1 MDSTYTTLA
10 AWAIAIGATL
20 NATGLAPEPVFARA
34 GLNYEKIKQSP
45 TERIPIERMT
55 RLWNEAVVASN
66 NRAFGLGVAA
76 HVHPMHFRALGMLT
90 VTCQNIEQS
99 LRKIIHYHALIS
111 DAVTLSL
118 TEGPER
124 LGFSIEAR
132 EGVTIS
138 DAAIDA
144 FFSVIQKFC
153 MDMVH
158 APGLLQEVWLR
169 RSTPPSTEPWLQHFQ
184 LPVRFAQS
192 RNCLWLTRSALQMDS
207 VHSDAHMAELN
218 ELAVVQY
225 LQQMQIQ
232 TLSQR
237 CRSAIQFSAEEGAPT
252 LEAVARALQ
261 LSPRTLARKLKQEGM
276 TFNQLIQEKRR
287 ALSVHY
293 LTHSAEPI
301 TNIALSLGF
310 RDTSNFNRAFQRW
323 FNTTPS
329 QFRASQSPDTVA
341 G

>member
-20 NATGLAPEPVFARA
+20 NANGVSPPPVFARA
-34 GLNYEKIKQSP
+34 GLSFEQIKQSP

-55 RLWNEAVVASN
+55 RLWNEAVIASDN
-66 NRAFGLGVAA
+66 PAFGLGVAA

-118 TEGPER
+118 TEESDR
-124 LGFSIEAR
+124 LGFTIEAR

-153 MDMVH
+153 MEMVH
-158 APGLLQEVWLR
+158 APGLLQEVWVR
-169 RSTPPSTEPWLQHFQ
+169 RSAPANPEPWQQHFR
-184 LPVRFAQS
+184 LPVRFAQA
-192 RNCLWLTRSALQMDS
+192 RNCLWLTRSVLQLDS
-207 VHSDAHMAELN
+207 VHGDAHMAELN
-218 ELAVVQY
+218 ELAVVQS

-237 CRSAIQFSAEEGAPT
+237 CRAAIQFSAEEGAPT
-252 LEAVARALQ
+252 LEAVAQFLQ
-261 LSPRTLARKLKQEGM
+261 VSPRTLARKLKQEGV
-276 TFNQLIQEKRR
+276 TFNQLLQEKRR
-287 ALSVHY
+287 TLSVHY
-293 LTHSAEPI
+293 LTHSNEPI

-329 QFRASQSPDTVA
+329 QFRESQSQRVLS